1 MKKFLLKTL
10 DVILNIIMVVSV
22 LYAIFNLVMT
32 FLPADIQ
39 TQVYDFLNMSQ
50 EYIATFS
57 ISSVINA
64 GVLVGTKLLQ
74 TYNKIQITKQLA
86 KSEEIIVN
94 DIAVNEAVIKKL
106 NELTNN
112 VVVLQKLDDAILSVQ
127 KVTTE
132 RNIKASD
139 RLVYKSEKEAYS
151 KALEQIEKAKESLS
165 NIDNVATVYE
175 KTEIKEV
182 IVEKEQEAVDEMAG
196 RV

>member
-139 RLVYKSEKEAYS
+139 KLVYKSEKEAYA

-165 NIDNVATVYE
+165 NVDNVATVYE

-182 IVEKEQEAVDEMAG
+182 IVEKEQKAVDEMAG